1 MINLIN
7 LIVESLI
14 IDIAMIILIG
24 ILIFITKNKFYFFQ
38 YLKIYIKE
46 SCKKNLKSEKK
57 QKFSKIKQKVNYL
70 IKSTN
75 FFVSKMKHIDI
86 FWYSFI
92 LLIILIIF
100 GLIFEKTS
108 YVIVLHPIIIVFR
121 LLIKRMI
128 NYLIK
133 LTNLLFSKCLEMVKL
148 IINYLIKLTNF
159 FIFILMVILG
169 IRLISWF
176 ESFNTSLG
184 MLFLEFNICIILL
197 FFLKYILK
205 KKNKNS
211 FFTIEPKLLRKI
223 VKIVFIIIFLIC
235 CVSLFIFYIDY
246 KDKSMQNI
254 GIRVTKGKLKDLEDG
269 SIELFLENNKKS
281 FPIKIDD
288 NKKLYIE
295 NNDSLFENY
304 NIIKL
309 LFNKENNL
317 SLVTENISKQRLS
330 WELLLPI
337 YYTEIKQVKY
347 FFINYENSR
356 ILDRNGK
363 KIDDKISIEGKIIV
377 IENKPNSYIFIGNNS
392 GWGYLDKKIEIETDN
407 FYINIL
413 DLVLFLS
420 SIIYFWLKLYGKKSS
435 EYYNKEIIN
444 KIKNTSILLDRNKY
458 DKFLTLSMFGLTIPN
473 IWKIV
478 TIKSIGEMNSS
489 IWLKV
494 DLIIYVVLFSI
505 LLFCLIISKE
515 ISECVKEL
523 ENEKEEYV
531 DIEYYI

>member
-57 QKFSKIKQKVNYL
+57 QKFNYL

-92 LLIILIIF
+92 LLIILIIV

-108 YVIVLHPIIIVFR
+108 CVIVLHPIIIVFR
-121 LLIKRMI
+121 LL
-128 NYLIK
+128 
-133 LTNLLFSKCLEMVKL
+133 FSKCLEMVKL
-148 IINYLIKLTNF
+148 RINYLIKLTNF

-211 FFTIEPKLLRKI
+211 FFTIEPELLRKI
-223 VKIVFIIIFLIC
+223 VKIVFIIIFLIYY
-235 CVSLFIFYIDY
+235 VSLFRFYINYINY

-317 SLVTENISKQRLS
+317 SLVTENIFKQRLS

-337 YYTEIKQVKY
+337 SYDEIKQGKF
-347 FFINYENSR
+347 FFINNENSR

-363 KIDDKISIEGKIIV
+363 EIDDKISIEGKIIV

-444 KIKNTSILLDRNKY
+444 KIKNTPILLDRNKY
-458 DKFLTLSMFGLTIPN
+458 DKFLTLSMFGLTVPN

-478 TIKSIGEMNSS
+478 TTKSIGEMNSS
-489 IWLKV
+489 IWTKIDV
-494 DLIIYVVLFSI
+494 IYIILFSI

-523 ENEKEEYV
+523 ENEKEGY
-531 DIEYYI
+531 IEYYI

>member
-1 MINLIN
+1 
-7 LIVESLI
+7 
-14 IDIAMIILIG
+14 
-24 ILIFITKNKFYFFQ
+24 
-38 YLKIYIKE
+38 
-46 SCKKNLKSEKK
+46 
-57 QKFSKIKQKVNYL
+57 
-70 IKSTN
+70 
-75 FFVSKMKHIDI
+75 MKHIDI

-211 FFTIEPKLLRKI
+211 FFTIEPELLRKI
-223 VKIVFIIIFLIC
+223 LKIVFIIIFLIC
-235 CVSLFIFYIDY
+235 CDLLFIFYIN

-254 GIRVTKGKLKDLEDG
+254 GIRVTKGKLKDLKG
-269 SIELFLENNKKS
+269 GRIALFLENNKKL

-288 NKKLYIE
+288 NKLYIE
-295 NNDSLFENY
+295 NDSLFIKNY
-304 NIIKL
+304 KIIKT
-309 LFNKENNL
+309 LFNKENNISLVAEQIPSESNL
-317 SLVTENISKQRLS
+317 SLP
-330 WELLLPI
+330 LPNNYDEI
-337 YYTEIKQVKY
+337 FKIKQGKF
-347 FFINYENSR
+347 FFINNENSK

-363 KIDDKISIEGKIIV
+363 EIDDKISIEGKIIV
-377 IENKPNSYIFIGNNS
+377 IENSPNSYIFIGNNS

-444 KIKNTSILLDRNKY
+444 KIKNTPILLDRNKY
-458 DKFLTLSMFGLTIPN
+458 DKFLTLSMLGLTIPN

-478 TIKSIGEMNSS
+478 TIKSVGEMNSS

-523 ENEKEEYV
+523 ESEKEEYI